1 MAVTLPEA
9 FVDILD
15 KKTLVHLATRDKDGN
30 PQVSPV
36 WVDRE
41 GSTIVVNSAKGRVK
55 DRNMRA
61 SDRVALSATDPDNPY
76 RALMI
81 RGRVVKITEEGAD
94 AHIDKMA
101 KKYLGKDKYPFR
113 SPTETRVMYYIEPLQ
128 VATMG

>member
-1 MAVTLPEA
+1 MTAIPES
-9 FVDILD
+9 FRDIPD
-15 KKTLVHLATRDKDGN
+15 KKTLAHFATTGKDGS

-36 WVDRE
+36 WIDRE
-41 GSTIVVNSAKGRVK
+41 GDTLIVNSAKGRVK

-61 SDRVALSATDPDNPY
+61 NARVALSATDPDNPY

-81 RGRVVKITEEGAD
+81 QGKVVKITEEGAD

-101 KKYLGKDKYPFR
+101 QKYLGKDKYPFR
-113 SPTETRVMYYIEPLQ
+113 SPSEVRVKYFIEPLK

>member
-1 MAVTLPEA
+1 MTAIPES
-9 FVDILD
+9 FRDILD
-15 KKTLVHLATRDKDGN
+15 KKTLAQLATTGKDGS

-36 WVDRE
+36 WIDRE
-41 GSTIVVNSAKGRVK
+41 GDTLIVNSAKGRVK

-61 SDRVALSATDPDNPY
+61 NARVALSATDPDNPY

-81 RGRVVKITEEGAD
+81 QGKVVKITEEGAD

-101 KKYLGKDKYPFR
+101 QKYLGKDKYPFR
-113 SPTETRVMYYIEPLQ
+113 SPSEVRVKYFIEPLK

>member
-1 MAVTLPEA
+1 MAKIPEA
-9 FVDILD
+9 FQDILD
-15 KKTLVHLATRDKDGN
+15 KKTLVHLATTGKDGS

-41 GSTIVVNSAKGRVK
+41 GDTIIINSAKGRVK
-55 DRNMRA
+55 DRNMRSHA
-61 SDRVALSATDPDNPY
+61 RVALSATDPDNPY

-81 RGRVVKITEEGAD
+81 QGRVVKITEDGAD

-101 KKYLGKDKYPFR
+101 KKYLGQDKYPFR
-113 SPTETRVMYYIEPLQ
+113 SPTEVRVKYYIEPLK

>member
-1 MAVTLPEA
+1 MAATIPEA

-41 GSTIVVNSAKGRVK
+41 GEYIVVNSAKGRVK

-81 RGRVVKITEEGAD
+81 RGRVAKITEEGAD

-113 SPTETRVMYYIEPLQ
+113 SPTEVRVKYYIEPLQ

>member
-1 MAVTLPEA
+1 MVKIPEA
-9 FVDILD
+9 FRDILD
-15 KKTLVHLATRDKDGN
+15 KKTLVHLATNGKDGG

-41 GSTIVVNSAKGRVK
+41 GDVIVVNSAKGRVK
-55 DRNMRA
+55 DRNMRR

-81 RGRVVKITEEGAD
+81 QGRVVKITEEGAD

-113 SPTETRVMYYIEPLQ
+113 SPTEVRVKYYIEPVS

>member
-1 MAVTLPEA
+1 MAVTIPESFA
-9 FVDILD
+9 DILD
-15 KKTLVHLATRDKDGN
+15 KKTFVHLATRGKDGN

-41 GSTIVVNSAKGRVK
+41 GPYIIVNSAKGRVK
-55 DRNMRA
+55 DRNIRRH
-61 SDRVALSATDPDNPY
+61 DRVALSATDPDDPY

-81 RGRVVKITEEGAD
+81 RGRVVKISEESAD

-113 SPTETRVMYYIEPLQ
+113 SSTETRVKYFIEPLQ

>member
-1 MAVTLPEA
+1 MVKIPEG
-9 FVDILD
+9 FRDILD
-15 KKTLVHLATRDKDGN
+15 KKTLVHLATTGRDGS

-41 GSTIVVNSAKGRVK
+41 GDIIIVNSARGRVK
-55 DRNMRA
+55 DRNMRSHA
-61 SDRVALSATDPDNPY
+61 RVALSATDPDNPY

-81 RGRVVKITEEGAD
+81 QGRVVKITEDGAD

-101 KKYLGKDKYPFR
+101 KKYLGQDKYPFR
-113 SPTETRVMYYIEPLQ
+113 SPTEVRVKYYIEPLK

>member
-1 MAVTLPEA
+1 MAKIPEA
-9 FVDILD
+9 FQDILD
-15 KKTLVHLATRDKDGN
+15 KKTLVHLATLGKNGG

-36 WVDRE
+36 WVDRD
-41 GSTIVVNSAKGRVK
+41 GDTIIVNSAKGRVK

-81 RGRVVKITEEGAD
+81 QGRVVKITEDGAD
-94 AHIDKMA
+94 THIDKMA

-113 SPTETRVMYYIEPLQ
+113 SPEEVRVKYFIEPTS

>member
-1 MAVTLPEA
+1 MKIPEA
-9 FVDILD
+9 FRDILD
-15 KKTLVHLATRDKDGN
+15 KKTLVHLATTGKDGS

-41 GSTIVVNSAKGRVK
+41 GDLIVVNSAKGRVK
-55 DRNMRA
+55 DRNMRSHA
-61 SDRVALSATDPDNPY
+61 QVALSATDPDNPY

-81 RGRVVKITEEGAD
+81 QGRVVKITEDGAD

-101 KKYLGKDKYPFR
+101 KKYLGKDQYPFR
-113 SPTETRVMYYIEPLQ
+113 SPTEVRVKYYIEPLK

>member
-1 MAVTLPEA
+1 MSATIPEA

-15 KKTLVHLATRDKDGN
+15 KKTLVHLATRDKEGN

-41 GSTIVVNSAKGRVK
+41 GNTIIINSAKGRVK

-61 SDRVALSATDPDNPY
+61 SDRVAISATDPDNPY

-101 KKYLGKDKYPFR
+101 KKYLDQDKYPFR
-113 SPTETRVMYYIEPLQ
+113 SPTETRVKYYIEPLQ

>member
-1 MAVTLPEA
+1 MSATIPES
-9 FVDILD
+9 FIDILD

-36 WVDRE
+36 WVDHE
-41 GSTIVVNSAKGRVK
+41 GSTIVINTAKGRVK

-61 SDRVALSATDPDNPY
+61 SDRVAISATDPDNPY

-101 KKYLGKDKYPFR
+101 KKYLGEDKYPFR
-113 SPTETRVMYYIEPLQ
+113 SPTETRVKYYIEPLQ